1 MADTE
6 QTAKELAEM
15 VARAME
21 QPGVADVM
29 AIYEA
34 ARQAGQA
41 AHDGMQSLQPQWIC
55 QSTDTSS

>member
-21 QPGVADVM
+21 QPGVADLM

-41 AHDGMQSLQPQWIC
+41 AQDGMQSLQPQWIC